1 MKESRSG
8 LLSNM
13 TKLQG
18 EPDVLLHDVSN
29 YDEAS
34 EKKATLANAC
44 AKCLEF
50 CIRYSSEVPC
60 TEGCIGSFVLH
71 YEGTPIK
78 GDREIPQLKLIEK
91 AGTSY

>member
-1 MKESRSG
+1 MKKSRSG

-18 EPDVLLHDVSN
+18 ELDVLLHDVSN

-34 EKKATLANAC
+34 EKKATLAKAF

-50 CIRYSSEVPC
+50 CIRYGSEVPC

-71 YEGTPIK
+71 
-78 GDREIPQLKLIEK
+78 
-91 AGTSY
+91 